1 MAPLATPP
9 CLAADPPSKVVQ
21 CAACHGKDGIGTGP
35 TFPNLAGQ
43 KVTYLMKAMRDDR
56 SGKRSDEVMSIMA
69 KDLKDEEITQL
80 AAYYESLGEKR

>member
-1 MAPLATPP
+1 
-9 CLAADPPSKVVQ
+9 
-21 CAACHGKDGIGTGP
+21 
-35 TFPNLAGQ
+35 
-43 KVTYLMKAMRDDR
+43 MRDYR